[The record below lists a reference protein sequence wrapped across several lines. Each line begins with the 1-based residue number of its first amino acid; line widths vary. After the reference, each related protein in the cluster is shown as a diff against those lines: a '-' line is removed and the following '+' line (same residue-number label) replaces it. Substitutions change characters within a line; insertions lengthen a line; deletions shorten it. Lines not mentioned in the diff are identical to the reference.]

1 MSARVTKSKIKD
13 EGPPPEGMKPAIA
26 LVAIVGAV
34 FAVGGFAFF
43 SPKVGASV
51 LVGAVIATSNLY
63 VLTKVVEAL
72 MTPDPE
78 ELEKGSDGEREGE
91 GEEKEEEKSA
101 EKKDP
106 PKKFSGAWAAL
117 GLVKMI
123 VLFGGVW
130 ALMTRGLV
138 DPMALVVG
146 YGSLPIGI
154 SLSSLR
160 GSLRPRK

>member
-1 MSARVTKSKIKD
+1 MSAEVTKSKSKD

-78 ELEKGSDGEREGE
+78 ELTKEESGE
-91 GEEKEEEKSA
+91 GEEEKSS

-117 GLVKMI
+117 GLGEVV
-123 VLFGGVW
+123 VLFGGVV
-130 ALMTRGLV
+130 ALMTRGLGG
-138 DPMALVVG
+138 PMAMVVG